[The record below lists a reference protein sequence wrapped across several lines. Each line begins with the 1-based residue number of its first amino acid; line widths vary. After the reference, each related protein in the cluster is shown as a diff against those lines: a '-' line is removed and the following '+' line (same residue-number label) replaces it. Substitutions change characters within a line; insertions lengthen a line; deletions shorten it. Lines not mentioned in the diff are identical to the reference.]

1 MTLDTIPPALVP
13 VIAAV
18 VASVIGALL
27 WRLFKLA
34 LRLVLLVIVV
44 IIGAGVVVSKKPELI
59 GLARDALF
67 KSSPV
72 PLPAPG
78 APHGP

>member
-44 IIGAGVVVSKKPELI
+44 IIGAGVVAKKPELI